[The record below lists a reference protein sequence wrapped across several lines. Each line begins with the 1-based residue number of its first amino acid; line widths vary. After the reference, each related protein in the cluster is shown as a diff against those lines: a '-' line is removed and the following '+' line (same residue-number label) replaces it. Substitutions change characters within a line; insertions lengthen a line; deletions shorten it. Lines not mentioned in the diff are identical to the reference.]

1 MRDGADRSD
10 VPYLWPSTLHQP
22 ARPPALVYLDLNHW
36 ISLAK
41 AFSGHAE
48 GTRFAG
54 TFDSCLAAREQRRA
68 VFPISDA
75 IYIEVGKIGQHRQ
88 RRHLRETI
96 EALSGY
102 VIATARPVIATHE
115 IEAMLD
121 QAVGPSRNPINKM
134 DYLDWGVARAFGKVG
149 GFRVRGPDGTD
160 VTEEARASWKDGP
173 EALDR
178 FLADAEL
185 ELQRR
190 VLEGPTPDE
199 EPELQRLGW
208 DPTGTMAIAEN
219 RATQEV
225 EQVARFDEDPRWRR
239 GRIRDV
245 VAAREVYIEINEALF
260 DGMANRDGTLDSVF
274 TDPETTR
281 RHVDSMPSF
290 DVAVTLK
297 TAYHRDASH
306 RWTPN
311 DVHDIDALGSTLP
324 YCDIVVTDK
333 AAAAQATQSG
343 LADRLGTVVL
353 SRLEDLPSHL
363 GARGHDSPEAR
374 RPVARSMR

>member
-1 MRDGADRSD
+1 M
-10 VPYLWPSTLHQP
+10 PYLWPSTLLQP

-41 AFSGHAE
+41 ASSGHAE
-48 GTRFAG
+48 GTRFAE
-54 TFDSCLAAREQRRA
+54 TLDSCFEARKQRRA

-75 IYIEVGKIGQHRQ
+75 IYIEVGKISQHRQ

-102 VIATARPVIATHE
+102 VVVTARPVIATHE

-121 QAVGPSRNPINKM
+121 LAIGPSRRPINKM

-149 GFRVRGPDGTD
+149 GFRIHGPDGTD
-160 VTEEARASWKDGP
+160 VTEEARASWKGGV

-178 FLADAEL
+178 LLADAEL

-199 EPELQRLGW
+199 EPELRRLGW
-208 DPTGTMAIAEN
+208 DPSGTMAIAEN

-225 EQVARFDEDPRWRR
+225 EQVARFDEDARWRR

-245 VAAREVYIEINEALF
+245 VAAREVYIEINETLF
-260 DGMANRDGTLDSVF
+260 EGMADRDASGSLDSVF
-274 TDPETTR
+274 SDPETTR
-281 RHVDSMPSF
+281 RHIDSMPSF

-306 RWTPN
+306 RWTSN
-311 DVHDIDALGSTLP
+311 DIHDIDALGSTLP

-333 AAAAQATQSG
+333 AVAAQATQSG

-363 GARGHDSPEAR
+363 GAPGRDSPAAR
-374 RPVARSMR
+374 RPVARTIQ